1 MSKIRWEN
9 RYNRNYNHEEIKLSD
24 SLKNYIHSICNVN
37 KKILDHGCGSGRVSK
52 ILMSECN
59 SFIYYNDISDIA
71 VDSLENFFTLYGYNN
86 QKKIQGNIAEYTG
99 ENFDH
104 IISHRVLHSCLN
116 YMDILNKFYEKLNET
131 IFISTRSDQC
141 IDCAVKPFIKCFSQ
155 VELENILKNIG
166 FKIIESGD
174 FIELSARRRKENRYI
189 YFVAQK

>member
-1 MSKIRWEN
+1 V
-9 RYNRNYNHEEIKLSD
+9 
-24 SLKNYIHSICNVN
+24 CGAN
-37 KKILDHGCGSGRVSK
+37 KKILDHGCGSGRASK
-52 ILMSECN
+52 ILMSECD

-71 VDSLENFFTLYGYNN
+71 VDSLENFFVLSNYKN
-86 QKKIQGNIAEYTG
+86 QKKIQGNIIEYTG

-104 IISHRVLHSCLN
+104 IISHRVLHSCFD
-116 YMDILNKFYEKLNET
+116 YMSVLNKFYEKLNET
-131 IFISTRSDQC
+131 IFLSTRSDQC
-141 IDCAVKPFIKCFSQ
+141 VDCAAKPFIKCFSQ